1 MGGVSVLVDSHA
13 LLWWLSDDRRLSRR
27 ARQTIADA
35 DTAIFVS
42 VASVWE
48 IAIKRALGKLEDPS
62 GAIPRL
68 PSILADRGMSPLP
81 IEAAHAIDAAALPP
95 LHRDPFDRMIVAQ
108 SRIEEFPVVTND
120 VAIRAYGVQTIW

>member
-1 MGGVSVLVDSHA
+1 VNVLLDSHA
-13 LLWWLSDDRRLSRR
+13 LLWWLDDDRRLSRR

-35 DTAIFVS
+35 ETVIFVS

-48 IAIKRALGKLEDPS
+48 IAIKRALGKLTDPS

-68 PSILADRGMSPLP
+68 PSILADRGMGTLA
-81 IEAAHAIDAAALPP
+81 IEAVHAIDAAALPS

-108 SRIEEFPVVTND
+108 SRIEGFPVVTND
-120 VAIRAYGVQTIW
+120 SAIRAYGVATIW

>member
-1 MGGVSVLVDSHA
+1 VNVLVDSHA
-13 LLWWLSDDRRLSRR
+13 LLWWLDDDRRLSRR

-35 DTAIFVS
+35 DTAVFVS

-48 IAIKRALGKLEDPS
+48 IAIKRALGKLNDPS

-68 PSILADRGMSPLP
+68 PSVLADRGMRTLA
-81 IEAAHAIDAAALPP
+81 IEAYHAIDAAALPR

-108 SRIEEFPVVTND
+108 SRIEGFPVVTND
-120 VAIRAYGVQTIW
+120 AAIRAYRVATIW